1 MKIRFMGFIKDLSK
15 IPENIIP
22 DNAVP
27 FKEPKTMGTA
37 TIVSGLF
44 SMVALG
50 IVYAMS
56 LLLGFLRDFN
66 AITYFFDLRGLG
78 LLVLLIIPHEIL
90 HALCYPKKS
99 TVNIYILAKYL
110 SGCAWSSTPISKKR
124 FIIMSLFPYF
134 VISVVPLIILMFVP
148 HNELVLQT
156 LIGLASYSALSCGG
170 DFLNAF
176 NALTQMPNNSME
188 ILSNINSYW
197 YIK

>member
-1 MKIRFMGFIKDLSK
+1 MKICFKGFVKNLAIL
-15 IPENIIP
+15 PENDLP
-22 DNAVP
+22 DDAIP
-27 FKEPKTMGTA
+27 FKEPKTIGTA

-44 SMVALG
+44 SLVALG
-50 IVYAMS
+50 IVYAVS
-56 LLLGFLRDFN
+56 ILLGFLRDFN
-66 AITYFFDLRGLG
+66 AITYFFDLHGLV
-78 LLVLLIIPHEIL
+78 LLLLLIIPHEVL

-99 TVNIYILAKYL
+99 TVNIYIIAKYL

-134 VISVVPLIILMFVP
+134 VLSIAPLILLMVVP
-148 HNELVLQT
+148 HNELILQT

-188 ILSNINSYW
+188 ILSKANSYW
-197 YIK
+197 YLK